1 MSDKNK
7 LDDIDYKI
15 LSILTNNA
23 QLPYTEVANRV
34 FVSGG
39 TVHVRMKKMEK
50 MGIIRG
56 SQLNIDYSKLGFDIK
71 AFLGI
76 YLKES
81 ALYDEVVEQLSKIHE
96 IISIDYT
103 TGTYSMF
110 CKIIC
115 RDTNHLREV
124 LHDKIQKVSGI
135 DRTETIIS
143 LDETISR
150 NVKLDAN
157 PK

>member
-1 MSDKNK
+1 MITKLE

-15 LSILTNNA
+15 LSILANDA
-23 QLPYTEVANRV
+23 QMPYTEVAKRV

-39 TVHVRMKKMEK
+39 TVHVRMKKMQK
-50 MGIIRG
+50 LGIIKG
-56 SQLNIDYSKLGFDIK
+56 SQLNIDHSKMGFDIK
-71 AFLGI
+71 AFLGV

-81 ALYDEVVEQLSKIHE
+81 VLYNDVVHHLSKIPE

-110 CKIIC
+110 CKIVC

-124 LHDKIQKVSGI
+124 LHDKIQMVAGI
-135 DRTETIIS
+135 ERTETIIS
-143 LDETISR
+143 LEETINR
-150 NVKLDAN
+150 NVKLI
-157 PK
+157 